1 MQRGLLNVT
10 RSFTSVH
17 YAHSVVGPSRLSQVR
32 YASSLNPFSW
42 VREKL
47 SPGAREKESQE
58 ELVAAKREAKAQGQL
73 SIFDTAPQKQAEDKA
88 IVAQD
93 TVKSA
98 KASKAKSVSKEVK
111 TKTKKHKDHKY
122 STGAFKISHRKLNM
136 LGNQISG
143 KPINYAILQM
153 QFSEKRASKRIM
165 NMLATARDHAVR
177 YKDLDLDRLVVS
189 EAWTN
194 KGVSWK
200 KFEPRGRGHYGFR
213 TSRRSRLHVVLKE
226 GKTLEEEKAAERAY
240 KLKRV
245 VSANAVR
252 EDKPLRGLPAM
263 WAW

>member
-1 MQRGLLNVT
+1 M
-10 RSFTSVH
+10 
-17 YAHSVVGPSRLSQVR
+17 
-32 YASSLNPFSW
+32 
-42 VREKL
+42 RERFG
-47 SPGAREKESQE
+47 PGAREKETDE
-58 ELVAAKREAKAQGQL
+58 ELAAAKREAKAQGQL
-73 SIFDTAPQKQAEDKA
+73 SIFDTAPQKQTEDKSIA
-88 IVAQD
+88 TSD
-93 TVKSA
+93 SA
-98 KASKAKSVSKEVK
+98 RSTKASKPRTQEV
-111 TKTKKHKDHKY
+111 KTKKHKKKEHKY

-143 KPINYAILQM
+143 TPINYAILQM

-177 YKDLDLDRLVVS
+177 YKNLDLDRLVVS

-194 KGVSWK
+194 KGISHK
-200 KFEPRGRGHYGFR
+200 KFEPRGRGHFGFR
-213 TSRRSRLHVVLKE
+213 TTRRSKLHVVLRE

-240 KLKRV
+240 KLKKV